1 MEKTT
6 PPAFRSAPLDALRA
20 VAVLLVLGRHFPEMP
35 PGWKGAPM
43 PGWVELWQRAGWI
56 GVDLFFVLSGF
67 LVSGLLFREYRR
79 FGEIRY
85 GAFLARRGFKIY
97 PAFYFMFGAVL
108 LYAAQMGRPFVGW
121 PVVLS
126 ELFFVQ
132 NYGPAL
138 FPHTWSLAV
147 EEHFYL
153 LLPLLLLAVRGKK
166 DAPFARL
173 PLWFIGIAVIELAA
187 RIATTQMLD
196 FRLKT
201 HLFPTHL
208 RLDALLFG
216 VLISWATHFAPRAL
230 EQAWTRF
237 RWPLAVA
244 AVALVVPAFCLEIGR
259 GWYLHTIGLTGFSFA
274 SGVLLMFVLRWPGAW
289 RPLAVIGT
297 YSYSIYLWHIPVRFF
312 GLAWLPRDAEPLT
325 RAAAYLA
332 LSIVTGI
339 LAAWLIERPFLA
351 LRDRLFPSRSRSL
364 ATSPVGAGRAPAATP
379 TGAAAAAA

>member
-6 PPAFRSAPLDALRA
+6 PPAHRSAPLDALRA
-20 VAVLLVLGRHFPEMP
+20 LAVLLVLGRHFPEAP
-35 PGWKGAPM
+35 PGWKGAPL
-43 PGWVELWQRAGWI
+43 PGWMEVWQRGGWL

-85 GAFLARRGFKIY
+85 GHFLARRGFKIY
-97 PAFYFMFGAVL
+97 PAFYVMFGAVL
-108 LYAAQMGRPFVGW
+108 LYAACMGRAFVGW

-126 ELFFVQ
+126 EMFFVQ

-138 FPHTWSLAV
+138 FPHSWSLAV

-153 LLPLLLLAVRGKK
+153 LLPLLLLVVRGKK
-166 DAPFARL
+166 DAPFAAL
-173 PLWFIGIAVIELAA
+173 PRVVLMIAMLALAA
-187 RIATTQMLD
+187 RIATAQTLD

-208 RLDALLFG
+208 RIDSLLFG
-216 VLISWATHFAPRAL
+216 VLLSWATHFAPAAL
-230 EQAWTRF
+230 ERGWMRF

-244 AVALVVPAFCLEIGR
+244 AVALVVPAFCAEIGT
-259 GWYLHTIGLTGFSFA
+259 GWYLHTLGLTGFSLA
-274 SGVLLMFVLRWPGAW
+274 SGVLLLFALRWKGAW

-312 GLAWLPRDAEPLT
+312 GLGWLPGEAAPLT
-325 RAAAYLA
+325 RAAVYLA
-332 LSIVTGI
+332 LCIVAGVA
-339 LAAWLIERPFLA
+339 AAWLVERPFLA
-351 LRDRLFPSRSRSL
+351 LRDHLFPTRSQAVSSARRS
-364 ATSPVGAGRAPAATP
+364 VGEAATP
-379 TGAAAAAA
+379 

>member
-6 PPAFRSAPLDALRA
+6 PAANRSAPLDALRA
-20 VAVLLVLGRHFPEMP
+20 LAVLLVLGRHFPEMP
-35 PGWKGAPM
+35 PGWKGAAV
-43 PGWVELWQRAGWI
+43 PGWMELWQRGGWI

-67 LVSGLLFREYRR
+67 LVSGLLFREHRR
-79 FGEIRY
+79 FGAIRY
-85 GAFLARRGFKIY
+85 GHFLVRRGCKIY
-97 PAFYFMFGAVL
+97 PAFFFMFGAVL
-108 LYAAQMGRPFVGW
+108 LYAAHMGRPFVGW

-126 ELFFVQ
+126 EMFFVQ

-166 DAPFARL
+166 DAPFALLPRL
-173 PLWFIGIAVIELAA
+173 FIGVAVLALAA
-187 RIATTQMLD
+187 RITTTQMLD

-208 RLDALLFG
+208 RIDSLLFG
-216 VLISWATHFAPRAL
+216 VLLSWATHFAPETL
-230 EQAWTRF
+230 ERLWTRF
-237 RWPLAVA
+237 RWPLACA
-244 AVALVVPAFCLEIGR
+244 AVALVWPAFCVEIGS
-259 GWYLHTIGLTGFSFA
+259 GWYLHTVGLAGFSLA
-274 SGVLLMFVLRWPGAW
+274 SGVLLMFALRWKSAW
-289 RPLAVIGT
+289 RPLASIGA

-312 GLAWLPRDAEPLT
+312 GLAWLPRDASPLT
-325 RAAAYLA
+325 RSFTYLA

-351 LRDRLFPSRSRSL
+351 LRDRFFPTRSQPS
-364 ATSPVGAGRAPAATP
+364 
-379 TGAAAAAA
+379 

>member
-6 PPAFRSAPLDALRA
+6 PPMNRSAPLDALRA
-20 VAVLLVLGRHFPEMP
+20 LAVLLVLGRHFPESA
-35 PGWKGAPM
+35 PGGAPL
-43 PGWVELWQRAGWI
+43 PAWLGLWQRGGWI

-85 GAFLARRGFKIY
+85 GHFLARRGFKIY

-108 LYAAQMGRPFVGW
+108 LFAAHAGRAFVGW

-126 ELFFVQ
+126 EAFFVQ

-153 LLPLLLLAVRGKK
+153 LLPVLLLAVRGEKC
-166 DAPFARL
+166 APFARL
-173 PLWFIGIAVIELAA
+173 PRLFLAVAVLALAA
-187 RIATTQMLD
+187 RIATAQMLD

-201 HLFPTHL
+201 ALFPTHL
-208 RLDALLFG
+208 RLDSLLFG
-216 VLISWATHFAPRAL
+216 VLLSWAVHFAPTAL
-230 EQAWTRF
+230 EQAWQRF
-237 RWPLAVA
+237 RWPLAAA
-244 AVALVVPAFCLEIGR
+244 AVALAVPAFVFEIGT
-259 GWYLHTIGLTGFSFA
+259 GWYLHTVGVTGFYLA
-274 SGVLLMFVLRWPGAW
+274 SGVLLLFALRWKTAG
-289 RPLAVIGT
+289 RPLAFIGA

-312 GLAWLPRDAEPLT
+312 GLGWLPREAAPLT
-325 RAAAYLA
+325 RAAAYLS

-339 LAAWLIERPFLA
+339 AAAWLVERPFLA
-351 LRDRLFPSRSRSL
+351 LRDRLFPTRSQ
-364 ATSPVGAGRAPAATP
+364 PVS
-379 TGAAAAAA
+379 